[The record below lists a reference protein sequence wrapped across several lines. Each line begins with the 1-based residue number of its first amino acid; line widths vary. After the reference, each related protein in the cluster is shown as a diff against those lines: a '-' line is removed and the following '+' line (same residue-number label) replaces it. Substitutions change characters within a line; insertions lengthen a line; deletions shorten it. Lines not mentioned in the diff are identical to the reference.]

1 MYLFI
6 VRRIYKTERG
16 ENKLSSFL
24 FVCIY
29 RWLRSW
35 QFSNDISSSYWNV
48 CLRDEYCLVQ
58 SWVFLLFLLKFRTYI
73 LWKRNFFFFFFSLGV
88 NMFGVWSQSQGYFSQ
103 VFDEAIRQLFFQ
115 CQAYRTATVEIIIQ
129 NRFSSVYTLESVKSM
144 QFSFLSTPRLKR
156 SINPPFLS
164 KVNLLF
170 LKADS

>member
-6 VRRIYKTERG
+6 VRRIYKTERE

-73 LWKRNFFFFFFSLGV
+73 LWKRNFFFFFFLPWCEY
-88 NMFGVWSQSQGYFSQ
+88 VWCLKSESR
-103 VFDEAIRQLFFQ
+103 VF
-115 CQAYRTATVEIIIQ
+115 
-129 NRFSSVYTLESVKSM
+129 FSS
-144 QFSFLSTPRLKR
+144 FWWGNTPAIFPVSGLQDCY
-156 SINPPFLS
+156 SWDHNS
-164 KVNLLF
+164 E
-170 LKADS
+170 